1 MAAANIQLQSVIE
14 KVTGILQLLKEMIDF
29 GSVVYV
35 LKPNNFF
42 ISLHDLYPRHSA
54 STWIRNID
62 TNEFIAMIM
71 CF

>member
-54 STWIRNID
+54 ST
-62 TNEFIAMIM
+62 
-71 CF
+71 